1 MSATQLVIQIPAS
14 PGGLTLKTLYLCRE
28 HAKLLEG
35 NNWEVMTALEV
46 MKSAP
51 SARRTPNVDATKLQG
66 VLSGPRNA
74 GLTNPN
80 PTKPSKSSEA
90 L

>member
-1 MSATQLVIQIPAS
+1 M
-14 PGGLTLKTLYLCRE
+14 LKTLYLCRK

-35 NNWEVMTALEV
+35 NNREVMTALEV

-51 SARRTPNVDATKLQG
+51 SARRPPHVDAANLQE
-66 VLSGPRNA
+66 VLSGPRGA